1 MATYKYDYVNGV
13 KVELTAEQ
21 IKAYED
27 RDAAWDTQKSNR
39 QLEQI
44 KELRIQYLKETD
56 WWVLRGSIS
65 DTQKNFRQK
74 LRDIPA
80 DYSASDYDSLLERD
94 ASTLK
99 LKHSVWSK
107 PSD

>member
-1 MATYKYDYVNGV
+1 MATYTHDYVNGV

-27 RDAAWDTQKSNR
+27 RDKAWEADKPNR
-39 QLEQI
+39 DLKRI

-56 WWVLRGSIS
+56 WWVSRGSMS

-80 DYSASDYDSLLERD
+80 DYSTSDYDSLLERD

-99 LKHSVWSK
+99 LKHAVWQK

>member
-1 MATYKYDYVNGV
+1 MNDG
-13 KVELTAEQ
+13 
-21 IKAYED
+21 
-27 RDAAWDTQKSNR
+27 
-39 QLEQI
+39 
-44 KELRIQYLKETD
+44 
-56 WWVLRGSIS
+56 
-65 DTQKNFRQK
+65 QKNFRQK

-94 ASTLK
+94 SNTLK

>member
-1 MATYKYDYVNGV
+1 MATYTHDYVNGV

-27 RDAAWDTQKSNR
+27 RDAAWEADKPNR
-39 QLEQI
+39 QLKLI
-44 KELRIQYLKETD
+44 KEVRIKYLKETD
-56 WWVLRGSIS
+56 WWALRGSMN
-65 DTQKNFRQK
+65 DGQKNFRQK